1 LNCRIFFGTIFGISK
16 KSQNQILTPEI
27 TLNMKKTTLILFL
40 LFIISGCGVKQTQQL
55 VSTGNYDE
63 AINNALANLRT
74 NKDKKGKQDYVYLL
88 EEAFAKAK
96 ERDLNNIQM
105 LNIESNP
112 NQIEKLYNYY
122 VQLHDRQEK
131 IKPVLPLFLIKEG
144 RNAIFP
150 FDNYNSQIVSSKAAL
165 AEYLYTKALQLM
177 KTNTKVNFR
186 NAFEELTY
194 LNKISPNYKE
204 VNRLLDEAKFK
215 GTDFV
220 LVKTKNETNMIIPAR
235 LQTDLLDFSTY
246 HLNNPWIV
254 YHNAP
259 EKGTKYDFSM
269 MILFRNILV
278 SPEQIKEREFIKE
291 RDIKDGYK
299 KVVDA
304 NGKVVL
310 DEKGKEVLV
319 DNFKKVTVQIYEYR
333 QLKTCQ
339 VTAKVEFVTTK
350 GNQLLQSYPV
360 TSEFVFENIYA
371 TYKGDRRASEES
383 YYSNFDR
390 RAVPFPTSEQMVYD
404 TGEDLKSKI
413 KDIMNSNR
421 FE

>member
-1 LNCRIFFGTIFGISK
+1 
-16 KSQNQILTPEI
+16 
-27 TLNMKKTTLILFL
+27 
-40 LFIISGCGVKQTQQL
+40 
-55 VSTGNYDE
+55 
-63 AINNALANLRT
+63 
-74 NKDKKGKQDYVYLL
+74 
-88 EEAFAKAK
+88 
-96 ERDLNNIQM
+96 
-105 LNIESNP
+105 
-112 NQIEKLYNYY
+112 
-122 VQLHDRQEK
+122 
-131 IKPVLPLFLIKEG
+131 
-144 RNAIFP
+144 
-150 FDNYNSQIVSSKAAL
+150 
-165 AEYLYTKALQLM
+165 
-177 KTNTKVNFR
+177 
-186 NAFEELTY
+186 
-194 LNKISPNYKE
+194 
-204 VNRLLDEAKFK
+204 
-215 GTDFV
+215 
-220 LVKTKNETNMIIPAR
+220 
-235 LQTDLLDFSTY
+235 
-246 HLNNPWIV
+246 
-254 YHNAP
+254 
-259 EKGTKYDFSM
+259 M
-269 MILFRNILV
+269 MILFRNILI
-278 SPEQIKEREFIKE
+278 SPEQVKEREFIKE